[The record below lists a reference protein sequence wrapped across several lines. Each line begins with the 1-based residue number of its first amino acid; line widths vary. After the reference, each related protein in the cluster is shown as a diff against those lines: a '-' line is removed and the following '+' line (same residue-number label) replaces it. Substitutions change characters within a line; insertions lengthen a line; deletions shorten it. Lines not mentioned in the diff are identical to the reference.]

1 MAKAN
6 SDHIDKFHDFGLYIP
21 SRTLYMG
28 SENFSDDGG
37 ESGVDGL
44 MAERLIKNLSILEAL
59 NSDPIIIIMNNPGGD
74 VNHGLAIYDAIKTA
88 KSHITI
94 IVYGYVMSMGS
105 IIFQAADERVMSPSS
120 SQMIHYGTLGVDGH
134 AKTTYK
140 IADELKRIDR
150 WMEKMY
156 LERINEK
163 QPLFKIG
170 RLQKMLDHDTFL
182 TAEQSVELGLADRVL
197 GKEDNE

>member
-1 MAKAN
+1 MARVS
-6 SDHIDKFHDFGLYIP
+6 SDHIDKFHDYGLYIP
-21 SRTLYMG
+21 ARTIYMG

-44 MAERLIKNLSILEAL
+44 MAERLLKNLSILEGL
-59 NSDPIIIIMNNPGGD
+59 NSDPITIIMNNPGGD

-88 KSHITI
+88 RSHITI
-94 IVYGYVMSMGS
+94 VVYGYVMSMGS
-105 IIFQAADERVMSPSS
+105 IIFQAADERVMSPTA
-120 SQMIHYGTLGVDGH
+120 SQMIHYGSLTVDGH

-140 IADELKRIDR
+140 IADELKRIDK

-163 QPLFKIG
+163 QPLFKIN
-170 RLQKMLDHDTFL
+170 RLKTMLDHDTFL
-182 TAEQSVELGLADRVL
+182 TAEQSIELGLADKVL
-197 GKEDNE
+197 GTEE